1 VAYLRAFSIFYKRR
15 KNKKYMGTKRPG
27 STDKRQEFNK
37 DKFCTLEQYAAYF
50 GITTRTAY
58 NHYYGGRLKGAF
70 KDIGG
75 SNRILIPIEYIQ
87 TNPNPNV
94 TIYATVPYSIENNR
108 EELDKEVIKL
118 RRYCSAKCYKVQ
130 DIVTEYSYGIF
141 EERPKLLS
149 LLKNRYVKHVVV
161 ANKSAVNRYA
171 FDFISAIMEA
181 DGRELEII
189 STKEPDDKG
198 FKKDLTDT
206 LYVVCKRLGTK
217 DVTYEDV
224 RKSMVALGIAER
236 KNSGRPTKESK
247 RTKNKTLNPED
258 LI

>member
-1 VAYLRAFSIFYKRR
+1 
-15 KNKKYMGTKRPG
+15 MGTKRPG
-27 STDKRQEFNK
+27 STDKRQVFNK

-118 RRYCSAKCYKVQ
+118 RRYCSAKCYKV
-130 DIVTEYSYGIF
+130 
-141 EERPKLLS
+141 
-149 LLKNRYVKHVVV
+149 
-161 ANKSAVNRYA
+161 
-171 FDFISAIMEA
+171 
-181 DGRELEII
+181 
-189 STKEPDDKG
+189 
-198 FKKDLTDT
+198 
-206 LYVVCKRLGTK
+206 
-217 DVTYEDV
+217 
-224 RKSMVALGIAER
+224 
-236 KNSGRPTKESK
+236 
-247 RTKNKTLNPED
+247 
-258 LI
+258 